1 MAQIKDYPA
10 QIVHPFNAYEQADD
24 ESAMHKSLL
33 DLGESLLTYMVGI
46 MFGEYKRSGEVSEK
60 LETEFYKYS
69 SRKPS
74 FGVFLSFM
82 RILSNEMGQTIL
94 SDKFE
99 KGKKYPSVSDFIFE
113 FDLLKQVINEG
124 ADDGFSDKLEVLRK
138 GRSVGQKG
146 LMDFFTT
153 FINIRNTY
161 AHPDDKAGPSQEWKN
176 KNPKPFS
183 LS

>member
-10 QIVHPFNAYEQADD
+10 QIVHPFNAYEQADAD
-24 ESAMHKSLL
+24 GDMHKSLL

-82 RILSNEMGQTIL
+82 RILSIEMGQTIL
-94 SDKFE
+94 SDKFDLNLT
-99 KGKKYPSVSDFIFE
+99 KTCGKYFH
-113 FDLLKQVINEG
+113 
-124 ADDGFSDKLEVLRK
+124 
-138 GRSVGQKG
+138 GR
-146 LMDFFTT
+146 
-153 FINIRNTY
+153 RC
-161 AHPDDKAGPSQEWKN
+161 
-176 KNPKPFS
+176 
-183 LS
+183 